1 MSLPCPQGQAQTPSL
16 VLLDHFDL
24 QCWMS
29 VLVFHHLKS
38 CQGLHASVGLYSMG
52 GLCNRGAV
60 QTPAFSQLSGW

>member
-29 VLVFHHLKS
+29 VLVFHHLQS
-38 CQGLHASVGLYSMG
+38 YQGLHTSAGLYSMG
-52 GLCNRGAV
+52 GLYNRGAV